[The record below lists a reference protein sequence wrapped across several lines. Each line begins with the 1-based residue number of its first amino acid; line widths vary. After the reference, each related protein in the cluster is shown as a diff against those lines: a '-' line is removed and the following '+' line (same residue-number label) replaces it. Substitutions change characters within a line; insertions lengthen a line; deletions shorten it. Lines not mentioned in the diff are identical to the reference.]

1 MSEQPQTMDDRA
13 WLRHVFQQY
22 EGQLVRY
29 TARLLEDADR
39 ARDVVQDAFLK
50 LCRQPRAQVERQV
63 RSWLFT
69 VCRNRAMDIL
79 KKENRMRAWSDERAE
94 RCESGDPSPGTAW
107 EQRESAGQAIR
118 LLAELPGNQQ
128 EVIRLKVQD
137 GLSYREIS
145 EVTGLSVSNV
155 GFLLHK
161 GLKAIR
167 ERLLLS
173 GAV

>member
-1 MSEQPQTMDDRA
+1 
-13 WLRHVFQQY
+13 VFREY
-22 EGQLVRY
+22 EGPLVRY
-29 TARLLEDADR
+29 AARLLGDADR
-39 ARDVVQDAFLK
+39 ARDVAQDAFLK
-50 LCRQPRAQVERQV
+50 LCREPRHKVEQRV

-79 KKENRMRAWSDERAE
+79 KKENRMRALSDGHADL
-94 RCESGDPSPGTAW
+94 CESTGPGPEAAIETRETAGKA
-107 EQRESAGQAIR
+107 RK
-118 LLAELPGNQQ
+118 LLAGLPDNQR
-128 EVIRLKVQD
+128 EVIRLKVQN
-137 GLSYREIS
+137 GMSYREIS

-167 ERLLLS
+167 EGLVVC